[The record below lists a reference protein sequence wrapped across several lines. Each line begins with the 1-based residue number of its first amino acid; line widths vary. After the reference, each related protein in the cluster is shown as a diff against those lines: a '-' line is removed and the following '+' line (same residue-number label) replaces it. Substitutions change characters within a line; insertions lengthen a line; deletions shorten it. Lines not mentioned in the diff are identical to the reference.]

1 MTHDLT
7 ERPNVGPDAALSG
20 GVMMHAAPGQQL
32 QSHLDFE
39 VHVAAGQAW
48 LAMPGHSACRA
59 MYPDYARALATAIE
73 EIAADGGGRRIYV
86 AQDVSLL
93 IARQEGDLVLIREEI
108 SARPEPRNAVE
119 TLADAYRLAKR
130 IREAADR
137 AERTAWF
144 TRAA

>member
-1 MTHDLT
+1 MTHDMT
-7 ERPNVGPDAALSG
+7 ERPNAGPGAAISARSG
-20 GVMMHAAPGQQL
+20 DPSTGLTL
-32 QSHLDFE
+32 QSYLDFE

-48 LAMPGHSACRA
+48 LAMPGHAACRA
-59 MYPDYARALATAIE
+59 MYPEYARALATAIE
-73 EIAADGGGRRIYV
+73 EIAANGGGRRIYV

-93 IARQEGDLVLIREEI
+93 IARQADDLVLIREEI
-108 SARPEPRNAVE
+108 TAKADPRNAVE
-119 TLADAYRLAKR
+119 TLADAYRLAQR